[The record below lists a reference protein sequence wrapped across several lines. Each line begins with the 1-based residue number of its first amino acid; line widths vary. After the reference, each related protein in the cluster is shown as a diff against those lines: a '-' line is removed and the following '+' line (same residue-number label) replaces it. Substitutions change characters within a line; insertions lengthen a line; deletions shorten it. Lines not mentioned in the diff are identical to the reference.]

1 MKFKK
6 AIFITLMVAFTMAV
20 TSCSNPNEQAPT
32 GSEDLQNEV
41 TNANTDTS
49 GTETENGTEMTGQ
62 KLDEILPIIDSIE
75 ELPQFSPLKEGEQLV
90 TLKTNY
96 GDITIRF
103 FPEYAPNAV
112 KNFVTLSETGYYNGV
127 TFHRVINDFM
137 IQSGDPTGTGT
148 GGESIF
154 GDKFDDEITPYL
166 KHFTGAV
173 AMANSGA
180 DTNGSQFYI
189 VENDELSESQKSY
202 MENFRDNPESVLQI
216 DSETGTEITNN
227 RFFSPVVAEEYIEL
241 GGTPTLDFYYTVFGQ
256 VIEGMDVVH
265 KIAETDTYTG
275 NDNGQSDKPKEDVI
289 IESVEVST
297 YSK

>member
-6 AIFITLMVAFTMAV
+6 AIFITLIVAFTMGL

-32 GSEDLQNEV
+32 GNEDSQNEA
-41 TNANTDTS
+41 TNANADTS
-49 GTETENGTEMTGQ
+49 GSGTEAETEMTEE
-62 KLDEILPIIDSIE
+62 KLDEILPIIDSVD

-112 KNFVTLSETGYYNGV
+112 ENFVTLAESGYYNGI
-127 TFHRVINDFM
+127 TFHRVKNDFM
-137 IQSGDPTGTGT
+137 IQAGDPTGTGA

-154 GDKFDDEITPYL
+154 GEKFDDEITPYL

-202 MENFRDNPESVLQI
+202 MENFKNNPENVLQI

-227 RFFSPVVAEEYIEL
+227 RFFSPIVAEEYIEH
-241 GGTPTLDFYYTVFGQ
+241 GGTPTLDFYYTIFGQ
-256 VIEGMDVVH
+256 VVEGMDVVH
-265 KIAETDTYTG
+265 KIAETDTYAG
-275 NDNGQSDKPKEDVI
+275 NDGGQTDKPKEDVI